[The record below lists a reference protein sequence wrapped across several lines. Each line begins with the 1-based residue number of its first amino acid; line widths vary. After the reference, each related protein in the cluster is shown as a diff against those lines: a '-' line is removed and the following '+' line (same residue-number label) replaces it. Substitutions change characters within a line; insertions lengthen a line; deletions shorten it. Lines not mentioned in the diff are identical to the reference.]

1 MVVMIYLYVIGYSA
15 SWGPIPWVYVSEIFP
30 TRLRS
35 YGVGMAAATQWL
47 FNFAITYMTPSAINH
62 IGYRIFIMFGIF
74 CAANFTFV
82 FFFIKETKG
91 RTLEDMD
98 IIFGTVEA
106 EQRAADVEHMMH
118 KGGLGLEDRVEDAA
132 VPEKTATTTTSP
144 AQEAGETTTE
154 DKHV

>member
-35 YGVGMAAATQWL
+35 YGVGLAAATQWL

-62 IGYRIFIMFGIF
+62 IGWRIFLMFGIF

-98 IIFGTVEA
+98 VLFGTVDA
-106 EQRAADVEHMMH
+106 EVRAADVERVLH
-118 KGGLGLEDRVEDAA
+118 KGILHDEEPESKAVGNVEAA
-132 VPEKTATTTTSP
+132 PVAADEKTVS
-144 AQEAGETTTE
+144 
-154 DKHV
+154 